1 MGKDIKVKLELSE
14 KQKALA
20 EKIVKAK
27 LKLVND
33 NIESIIRTKAIP
45 HLIDLIM
52 DNYDKL
58 SDRMDM
64 LPQEDPTN
72 PALWRD
78 VFKAKLE
85 KDAADTFFY
94 DRESGIIK
102 VNLGEKSYL
111 GYGEDADTD
120 SPTPLV
126 WMVYYLEGLAGSW
139 GWITKEVYEA
149 AYPGGAFDSTWGR
162 FRNAPG
168 FMLSGGEFFARTKM
182 TKNGPVEV
190 PWRKHVTWSEIRHP
204 FSAYSPM
211 DIFAEALN
219 EFQIRPYVKKAIQ
232 AALAGKKL

>member
-1 MGKDIKVKLELSE
+1 MGKDIKVKLELS
-14 KQKALA
+14 KTQKALA

-27 LKLVND
+27 LKLVED
-33 NIESIIRTKAIP
+33 NIEAVMKKEAIP

-58 SDRMDM
+58 SDRMDT
-64 LPQEDPTN
+64 LPQDDPTN
-72 PALWRD
+72 PANWRD

-85 KDAADTFFY
+85 QDAADTFIY
-94 DRESGIIK
+94 DRADGVIK

-111 GYGEDADTD
+111 GYGEDSDT
-120 SPTPLV
+120 SSNTPLV

-149 AYPGGAFDSTWGR
+149 AYPAGAFDPQWGR

-168 FMLSGGEFFARTKM
+168 FMLSGGEFFSR
-182 TKNGPVEV
+182 KN

-219 EFQIRPYVKKAIQ
+219 EFKIRPYINKAIQ